1 MIVTHKINMNLD
13 RAGVMPRVDV
23 VQGDANTREIQFCLF
38 SGGQVWTVPADVRI
52 LIRYRKPTGAGGT
65 YDKLPE
71 GTSAAAVSGNVVTVT
86 LAPQALATPGIT
98 LLALTMVQG
107 ENELSTFSIALN
119 VVKNPTAV
127 VSDEGSYVS
136 VSGMLPIPG
145 TAKVG
150 QIVAVSEVTQDGV
163 PTKTEAI
170 DPPTG
175 GASEEQIAASVE
187 EYMAAN
193 PCAAGASIYYTTVT
207 LSDEMAESIYP
218 FDHSQLETDGRTPQK
233 GDLIIDPK
241 NRLYK
246 IADVYGDPDFTAD
259 AAWIATL
266 SKDGI
271 GGSSVQPDWS
281 QNDSTKPDYVKNRTH
296 YEEGSQTVIEWD
308 GNTEGRDSFT
318 ANWLNDNATYYK
330 VSDDVP
336 AADDLVGGSVSVVF
350 DGTTVQLPIESV
362 DMLKQ
367 GNGAYSLEGMVV
379 FVRNTTFDFADASIN
394 NGADVITAPS
404 CGVYIVDRSVA
415 EITSITYGSTTVHQ
429 LDEKFIPESIARKTA
444 TLPMP
449 TTASVG
455 QYIVVSAVDES
466 GKVTAT
472 EAVTVTDI
480 AEVSF

>member
-38 SGGQVWTVPADVRI
+38 SGGQVWTVPSDVRI

-150 QIVAVSEVTQDGV
+150 QIIAVSEVAQDGV

-175 GASEEQIAASVE
+175 GASEEQIAAAVE

-193 PCAAGASIYYTTVT
+193 PFATGASIYYTTVT

-218 FDHSQLETDGRTPQK
+218 FDHSQLETDRRTPQK
-233 GDLIIDPK
+233 GDLIIDPV

-266 SKDGI
+266 SKDGT

-281 QNDSTKPDYVKNRTH
+281 QNDSTASDYVKNRTH

-308 GNTEGRDSFT
+308 GNTEGRDSVGTVYKISDLTPSIDELIGAIFVMSDGETLTITDSDVLEPEPGFVAITT
-318 ANWLNDNATYYK
+318 AGVA
-330 VSDDVP
+330 
-336 AADDLVGGSVSVVF
+336 VF
-350 DGTTVQLPIESV
+350 YSEKITDSSGTTLTV
-362 DMLKQ
+362 
-367 GNGAYSLEGMVV
+367 
-379 FVRNTTFDFADASIN
+379 
-394 NGADVITAPS
+394 PS
-404 CGVYIVDRSVA
+404 TGVYA
-415 EITSITYGSTTVHQ
+415 EIEETYVSSITYGSTTIHQ
-429 LDEKFIPESIARKTA
+429 LDEKYIPESIARKTA

-449 TTASVG
+449 ATASVG

-472 EAVTVTDI
+472 EAVTLAD
-480 AEVSF
+480 AEEMAF

>member
-38 SGGQVWTVPADVRI
+38 SGGQVWTVPSDVRI

-150 QIVAVSEVTQDGV
+150 QIIAVSEVAQDGV

-175 GASEEQIAASVE
+175 GASKEQIAAAVE
-187 EYMAAN
+187 EYMEAN

-218 FDHSQLETDGRTPQK
+218 FDYSQLETDGRTPQK
-233 GDLIIDPK
+233 GDLIIDPV

-266 SKDGI
+266 SKDGT
-271 GGSSVQPDWS
+271 GGSSVQPDWN
-281 QNDSTKPDYVKNRTH
+281 QNDETAADYVKNRTH
-296 YEEGSQTVIEWD
+296 WEEGVQTVIEWD
-308 GNTEGRDSFT
+308 GSTEGRDSTNPGTT
-318 ANWLNDNATYYK
+318 AYKISELTPCINELIGAT
-330 VSDDVP
+330 VVMNNGEIVVLTADDVYEVTP
-336 AADDLVGGSVSVVF
+336 DVISCRMNFIV
-350 DGTTVQLPIESV
+350 TTVTKL
-362 DMLKQ
+362 
-367 GNGAYSLEGMVV
+367 SLGENVL
-379 FVRNTTFDFADASIN
+379 TFPSI
-394 NGADVITAPS
+394 
-404 CGVYIVDRSVA
+404 GVYAIREETYVS
-415 EITSITYGSTTVHQ
+415 SITYGSTTIHP

-472 EAVTVTDI
+472 EAVTLAD
-480 AEVSF
+480 AEEVAF

>member
-38 SGGQVWTVPADVRI
+38 SGGQVWTVPSDVRI

-127 VSDEGSYVS
+127 VSDDGSYVS

-150 QIVAVSEVTQDGV
+150 QIIAVSEVAQDGV

-207 LSDEMAESIYP
+207 LSDEMAESVYP
-218 FDHSQLETDGRTPQK
+218 FMHTELVPSDRIPK
-233 GDLIIDPK
+233 VGDLIIDPV

-266 SKDGI
+266 SKVGT
-271 GGSSVQPDWS
+271 GGSSVHPDWN
-281 QNDSTKPDYVKNRTH
+281 QNDETAADYVKNRTH
-296 YEEGSQTVIEWD
+296 YEEGSGATIEWD
-308 GNTEGRDSFT
+308 GNTEGRDSVAGGVGT
-318 ANWLNDNATYYK
+318 LYK
-330 VSDDVP
+330 VSDLTLDKT
-336 AADDLVGGSVSVVF
+336 DILGGTF
-350 DGTTVQLPIESV
+350 TLEYEGTTEVHEIGESDIDVV
-362 DMLKQ
+362 D
-367 GNGAYSLEGMVV
+367 NGLFINGGCIAIVESETVVYDDTEIIFPSTGMY
-379 FVRNTTFDFADASIN
+379 FI
-394 NGADVITAPS
+394 VIHGSAH
-404 CGVYIVDRSVA
+404 
-415 EITSITYGSTTVHQ
+415 TSSFTYGSTTIHQ

-444 TLPMP
+444 TIPMP
-449 TTASVG
+449 ATASVG

>member
-65 YDKLPE
+65 YDKMPE

-150 QIVAVSEVTQDGV
+150 QIIAVSEVAQDGV

-175 GASEEQIAASVE
+175 GASEEQIAAAVE

-207 LSDEMAESIYP
+207 LSDEMAESVYP
-218 FDHSQLETDGRTPQK
+218 FMHTELVPSDRIPK
-233 GDLIIDPK
+233 VGDLIIDPV

-266 SKDGI
+266 SKDGT
-271 GGSSVQPDWS
+271 GGSSVQPDWN
-281 QNDSTKPDYVKNRTH
+281 QNDETAADYVKNRTH
-296 YEEGSQTVIEWD
+296 YEECIQTVIEWD
-308 GNTEGRDSFT
+308 GSTEGRDNF
-318 ANWLNDNATYYK
+318 AFENGIVCYK
-330 VSDDVP
+330 VSDATPSIDEL
-336 AADDLVGGSVSVVF
+336 AEAKITLVIDGSPIDYPFSEIMYAGEGFIEMGEVGFVVTQTPF
-350 DGTTVQLPIESV
+350 VYNDIT
-362 DMLKQ
+362 
-367 GNGAYSLEGMVV
+367 LE
-379 FVRNTTFDFADASIN
+379 
-394 NGADVITAPS
+394 APS
-404 CGVYIVDRSVA
+404 TGMYWQ
-415 EITSITYGSTTVHQ
+415 SIGEGFSASLTYGSTTIHP

-449 TTASVG
+449 TIASVG

-472 EAVTVTDI
+472 EAVTLAD
-480 AEVSF
+480 AEEVAF

>member
-71 GTSAAAVSGNVVTVT
+71 GTSAAEVSGNVVTVT

-127 VSDEGSYVS
+127 VSDDGSYVS

-150 QIVAVSEVTQDGV
+150 QIIAVSEVAQDGV

-175 GASEEQIAASVE
+175 GASEEQIAAAVE
-187 EYMAAN
+187 EYMSAN

-207 LSDEMAESIYP
+207 LSDEIAESVYP
-218 FDHSQLETDGRTPQK
+218 FMHTELVPSDRIPK
-233 GDLIIDPK
+233 VGDLIIDPV

-266 SKDGI
+266 SKDGT

-281 QNDSTKPDYVKNRTH
+281 QNDSTASDYVKNRTH

-308 GNTEGRDSFT
+308 GNTEGRDSVGTVYKISDLTPSIDELIGAIFVMSDGETLTITDSDVLEPEPGFVAITT
-318 ANWLNDNATYYK
+318 AGVA
-330 VSDDVP
+330 
-336 AADDLVGGSVSVVF
+336 VF
-350 DGTTVQLPIESV
+350 YSEKITDSSGTTLTV
-362 DMLKQ
+362 
-367 GNGAYSLEGMVV
+367 
-379 FVRNTTFDFADASIN
+379 
-394 NGADVITAPS
+394 PS
-404 CGVYIVDRSVA
+404 TGVYA
-415 EITSITYGSTTVHQ
+415 EIEETYVSSITYGSTTIHQ
-429 LDEKFIPESIARKTA
+429 LDEKFIPENIARKTA

-449 TTASVG
+449 ATASVG

-472 EAVTVTDI
+472 EAVDAPAGEVLTD
-480 AEVSF
+480 AEGVAF

>member
-38 SGGQVWTVPADVRI
+38 SGGQVWTVPSDVRI

-150 QIVAVSEVTQDGV
+150 QIIAVSEVAQDGV

-175 GASEEQIAASVE
+175 GASEEQIAAAVE

-296 YEEGSQTVIEWD
+296 YEECSGATIEWD
-308 GNTEGRDSFT
+308 GNTEGRDSVAGDGVT
-318 ANWLNDNATYYK
+318 LYK
-330 VSDDVP
+330 VSDLTLDKTDILGGTFTVVHNGTTEVVEIGESDIDVV
-336 AADDLVGGSVSVVF
+336 DNGLFINGGSIVV
-350 DGTTVQLPIESV
+350 VESETIV
-362 DMLKQ
+362 YDDTEVIFPSTGIYFVVLD
-367 GNGAYSLEGMVV
+367 NNARISSL
-379 FVRNTTFDFADASIN
+379 
-394 NGADVITAPS
+394 
-404 CGVYIVDRSVA
+404 
-415 EITSITYGSTTVHQ
+415 TYGSTTVHQ
-429 LDEKFIPESIARKTA
+429 LDEKYIPESIARKTA

-449 TTASVG
+449 ATASVG

>member
-175 GASEEQIAASVE
+175 GASEEQIAAAVE

-207 LSDEMAESIYP
+207 ISDEMAESIYP

-233 GDLIIDPK
+233 GDLIIDPV

-266 SKDGI
+266 SKDGT
-271 GGSSVQPDWS
+271 GGSSVQPDWN
-281 QNDSTKPDYVKNRTH
+281 QNDETAADYVKNRTH
-296 YEEGSQTVIEWD
+296 WEENNQTVIEWD
-308 GNTEGRDSFT
+308 GSTEGRDNF
-318 ANWLNDNATYYK
+318 AFENGIVWYK
-330 VSDDVP
+330 VSDATP
-336 AADDLVGGSVSVVF
+336 
-350 DGTTVQLPIESV
+350 SV
-362 DMLKQ
+362 DELAEAKITLVIDGSPMDYPFSEIMYA
-367 GNGAYSLEGMVV
+367 GEGYIEMGEVGFVV
-379 FVRNTTFDFADASIN
+379 TQTPFVYND
-394 NGADVITAPS
+394 ITVEAPS
-404 CGVYIVDRSVA
+404 TGIYWQ
-415 EITSITYGSTTVHQ
+415 SIGEGFSASLTYGSTTIHQ
-429 LDEKFIPESIARKTA
+429 LDEKYIPESIARKTA

-449 TTASVG
+449 ATASVG